1 MKENMSRRCNGLN
14 TQ

>member
-14 TQ
+14 T